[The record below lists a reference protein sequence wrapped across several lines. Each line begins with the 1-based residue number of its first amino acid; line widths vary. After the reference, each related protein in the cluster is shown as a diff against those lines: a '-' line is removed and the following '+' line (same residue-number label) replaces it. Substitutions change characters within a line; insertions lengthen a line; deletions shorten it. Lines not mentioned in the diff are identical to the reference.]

1 MYNSNLRKRTN
12 CWTHVHRLDAIC
24 NLSLILLTRLT
35 FFSIDT
41 LNKDNFFFTWYSQ
54 LFFPHP
60 RTLSSFVLILS
71 ANLIQWSIIPFCW
84 YAPATNANFFF
95 LCTLIYYNSSIRI
108 TTKYFHKGRNKIEP
122 LLHAKIS
129 GENHLISYYIYK
141 LSISNSSLPGLFLS
155 QKLVKRLATL

>member
-1 MYNSNLRKRTN
+1 MAISTFWILKYVQQCYVKWF
-12 CWTHVHRLDAIC
+12 WTIS
-24 NLSLILLTRLT
+24 SLGAPG
-35 FFSIDT
+35 
-41 LNKDNFFFTWYSQ
+41 YSQ

-155 QKLVKRLATL
+155 QKLVKRLTTL

>member
-35 FFSIDT
+35 FFLIDT

-60 RTLSSFVLILS
+60 RTLSSFFFILS
-71 ANLIQWSIIPFCW
+71 ANLIQWSIISFCW
-84 YAPATNANFFF
+84 YAPATNANFFLF
-95 LCTLIYYNSSIRI
+95 CTLIYYNSSIRI

-122 LLHAKIS
+122 LLQAKIS
-129 GENHLISYYIYK
+129 RENHPFLIYK